1 MNNNWLKYLVAIA
14 AIMIAGSAAY
24 FSVTGLGVLFSG
36 AAIAIMVM
44 ATSLEFAK
52 LVTATYLKQE
62 WNNIKGFNKWY
73 LSAAVGILMLIT
85 SAGIFGYLSNAF
97 QQQNLKLEQVQREVD
112 VWSNKIK
119 LTNDQILT
127 LQGQQKD
134 LSNTQSTLI
143 TKGKINSRL
152 IRSADNRDRQSTKL
166 SNRINILQDS
176 IVVYNGKINDIKN
189 NNIEIER
196 EVGGFRFVAESFGVE
211 LNSVVKF
218 FIILIV
224 VVFDPLAVALVIS
237 FNQLMIGNKRKED
250 ELEPITEP
258 STNPEDLKQFV
269 DETARI
275 KLSQEDLN
283 KLESILLNPPS
294 PNEKLKEAAQ
304 RYSEEVKEKHTHI
317 DDFDVNQKWDGIP
330 QEVWDR
336 MEEIEK
342 QRESVHGPILDEDI
356 PTGALA
362 NSEYRERGE
371 ILAEMMKNDE
381 ELGLYNEPFD
391 NPLIKEVEER
401 DEEPY
406 AGPIPT
412 KEPEII
418 EETKEEDIS
427 DWDVTLMDGLE
438 DEEPFFTEEEI
449 KEIFQEEPTVEEEEE
464 NFSTNEP
471 ISENIF
477 QEEEQFNIP
486 VDESIDNEPELMFSD
501 EFLTQAI
508 EEFNRES
515 LEEEEENEPIYQ
527 SETKEIDQMLD
538 IVNNVIDEEEVKEL
552 ETSPEEDDEKK
563 N

>member
-1 MNNNWLKYLVAIA
+1 MNNNWLKFLVAIA

-36 AAIAIMVM
+36 AAIAVMVM
-44 ATSLEFAK
+44 ASSLEFAK

-62 WNNIKGFNKWY
+62 WDNIKGLNKWY
-73 LSAAVGILMLIT
+73 LTSAVVILMLIT

-97 QQQNLKLEQVQREVD
+97 QQQNLKLEQVQREID
-112 VWSNKIK
+112 VWDNKIK
-119 LTNDQILT
+119 LTNEQILT

-134 LSNTQSTLI
+134 LSNTQNTLI
-143 TKGKINSRL
+143 TKGNVNSRL
-152 IRSADNRDRQSTKL
+152 IRSADNRDRQSTKI
-166 SNRINILQDS
+166 SNKINILQDS
-176 IVVYNGKINDIKN
+176 IVAYNGRINDIKN

-196 EVGGFRFVAESFGVE
+196 EVGGFRFVAEAFNVE

-224 VVFDPLAVALVIS
+224 VVFDPLAVALIIS
-237 FNQLMIGNKRKED
+237 FNQLAMTGRRKED
-250 ELEPITEP
+250 DEIKPITEP
-258 STNPEDLKQFV
+258 STNPEDLKHFA
-269 DETARI
+269 DEAARI
-275 KLSQEDLN
+275 RLSEEDLK
-283 KLESILLNPPS
+283 KLEEVLLKPQPP
-294 PNEKLKEAAQ
+294 NDKLKEAAQ
-304 RYSEEVKEKHTHI
+304 RYSDEVREKHTHI
-317 DDFDVNQKWDGIP
+317 DDFDVDKKWNGVS

-336 MEEIEK
+336 MEAIEK
-342 QRESVHGPILDEDI
+342 QREAIHGPITEEDL

-371 ILAEMMKNDE
+371 ILAEMMKNDQ
-381 ELGLYNEPFD
+381 ELGLYDEPFD

-412 KEPEII
+412 NEPEII
-418 EETKEEDIS
+418 EEEIS

-438 DEEPFFTEEEI
+438 EEEPFFTEDEI
-449 KEIFQEEPTVEEEEE
+449 KTLVEEEPTIEEEDE
-464 NFSTNEP
+464 NFSTIEP

-477 QEEEQFNIP
+477 QEDEQFNIP
-486 VDESIDNEPELMFSD
+486 VDESINDEPELTFSD
-501 EFLTQAI
+501 EFITEAI

-515 LEEEEENEPIYQ
+515 LEEEDEPIYQ

-538 IVNNVIDEEEVKEL
+538 IVNNVIDEEVKES

>member
-1 MNNNWLKYLVAIA
+1 MNNNWLKFLVAIA

-36 AAIAIMVM
+36 AAVAVMVM
-44 ATSLEFAK
+44 ASSLEFAK

-62 WNNIKGFNKWY
+62 WDNIKGFNKWY
-73 LSAAVGILMLIT
+73 LSSAVGILMLIT

-166 SNRINILQDS
+166 SNRINTLQDS

-250 ELEPITEP
+250 EFKPVTEP

-283 KLESILLNPPS
+283 KLESILLNPPK
-294 PNEKLKEAAQ
+294 PNENLKTAADEYERRGELLKE
-304 RYSEEVKEKHTHI
+304 I
-317 DDFDVNQKWDGIP
+317 I
-330 QEVWDR
+330 
-336 MEEIEK
+336 
-342 QRESVHGPILDEDI
+342 
-356 PTGALA
+356 
-362 NSEYRERGE
+362 
-371 ILAEMMKNDE
+371 KNDE

-418 EETKEEDIS
+418 EETQEENIS

-438 DEEPFFTEEEI
+438 DEEPFFTEDEI
-449 KEIFQEEPTVEEEEE
+449 NEIFQEEPTVEEEEE

-477 QEEEQFNIP
+477 QEEEQFNTL
-486 VDESIDNEPELMFSD
+486 VDESIENEPELTFSD

-508 EEFNRES
+508 EEFNQES
-515 LEEEEENEPIYQ
+515 LEEEEEENEPIYQ

-538 IVNNVIDEEEVKEL
+538 IVNNVIDEEVKES

>member
-36 AAIAIMVM
+36 ASVAVMVM

-52 LVTATYLKQE
+52 LVAATYLKQK
-62 WNNIKGFNKWY
+62 WDDISGFNKWY
-73 LSAAVGILMLIT
+73 LTSAVGILMLIT

-97 QQQNLKLEQVQREVD
+97 QQQNLGLQ
-112 VWSNKIK
+112 KIERDIAVYQTQITK
-119 LTNDQILT
+119 NDAEIVRYTTQ
-127 LQGQQKD
+127 
-134 LSNTQSTLI
+134 LSNQQNIRNSQESNLSKQIDKDKSTSRVSQMI
-143 TKGKINSRL
+143 KSADKEIRL
-152 IRSADNRDRQSTKL
+152 I
-166 SNRINILQDS
+166 SNRIDELTIKNNAALDS
-176 IVVYNGKINDIKN
+176 INVIKN
-189 NNIEIER
+189 NNIELEK
-196 EVGGFRFVAESFGVE
+196 EVGGFRFVAESFNVE
-211 LNSVVKF
+211 LKSVVKF

-224 VVFDPLAVALVIS
+224 IVFDPLAVALVIS

-250 ELEPITEP
+250 EFEPVIEP

-283 KLESILLNPPS
+283 KLESILLNPPK
-294 PNEKLKEAAQ
+294 PNENLKMAADEYN
-304 RYSEEVKEKHTHI
+304 RRSELL
-317 DDFDVNQKWDGIP
+317 
-330 QEVWDR
+330 QE
-336 MEEIEK
+336 I
-342 QRESVHGPILDEDI
+342 I
-356 PTGALA
+356 
-362 NSEYRERGE
+362 
-371 ILAEMMKNDE
+371 KNDE
-381 ELGLYNEPFD
+381 ELGLYEEPFD
-391 NPLIKEVEER
+391 NPMIKEVEEI

-418 EETKEEDIS
+418 EETQKEDIS

-449 KEIFQEEPTVEEEEE
+449 DKILQEEPTEEEDQQ
-464 NFSTNEP
+464 NFSTIEP
-471 ISENIF
+471 NTENIF
-477 QEEEQFNIP
+477 QDNDEFIIP
-486 VDESIDNEPELMFSD
+486 IDESIDNEPELTFSD

-508 EEFNRES
+508 QEFNQES
-515 LEEEEENEPIYQ
+515 LEDEEEEDEPIYQ
-527 SETKEIDQMLD
+527 SETKEIDQILD
-538 IVNNVIDEEEVKEL
+538 VVNNVIDEVVEEP

>member
-1 MNNNWLKYLVAIA
+1 
-14 AIMIAGSAAY
+14 
-24 FSVTGLGVLFSG
+24 
-36 AAIAIMVM
+36 
-44 ATSLEFAK
+44 
-52 LVTATYLKQE
+52 
-62 WNNIKGFNKWY
+62 
-73 LSAAVGILMLIT
+73 
-85 SAGIFGYLSNAF
+85 
-97 QQQNLKLEQVQREVD
+97 
-112 VWSNKIK
+112 
-119 LTNDQILT
+119 
-127 LQGQQKD
+127 
-134 LSNTQSTLI
+134 
-143 TKGKINSRL
+143 
-152 IRSADNRDRQSTKL
+152 
-166 SNRINILQDS
+166 
-176 IVVYNGKINDIKN
+176 
-189 NNIEIER
+189 
-196 EVGGFRFVAESFGVE
+196 
-211 LNSVVKF
+211 
-218 FIILIV
+218 
-224 VVFDPLAVALVIS
+224 
-237 FNQLMIGNKRKED
+237 
-250 ELEPITEP
+250 
-258 STNPEDLKQFV
+258 
-269 DETARI
+269 
-275 KLSQEDLN
+275 
-283 KLESILLNPPS
+283 
-294 PNEKLKEAAQ
+294 
-304 RYSEEVKEKHTHI
+304 
-317 DDFDVNQKWDGIP
+317 
-330 QEVWDR
+330 
-336 MEEIEK
+336 
-342 QRESVHGPILDEDI
+342 
-356 PTGALA
+356 
-362 NSEYRERGE
+362 
-371 ILAEMMKNDE
+371 MMKNDE
-381 ELGLYNEPFD
+381 ELGLYDEPFD